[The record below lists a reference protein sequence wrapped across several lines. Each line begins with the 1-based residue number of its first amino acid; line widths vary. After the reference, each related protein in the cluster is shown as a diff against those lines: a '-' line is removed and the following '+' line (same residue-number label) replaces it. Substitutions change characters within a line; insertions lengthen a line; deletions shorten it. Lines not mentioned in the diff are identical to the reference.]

1 MSGAGASL
9 SERVLRAGRDA
20 GLAEVGIC
28 GAEPFDDTRRILEE
42 RRAEGLHGGMQF
54 TYRNPARS
62 TDPSVTLSGAASLV
76 VGALHYAQSP
86 PPRPAGAAGR
96 VARYATADHYDRLRV
111 ALDAAADVLRAEGH
125 RAVVVADQNNL
136 VDRAVAVRAGLGWSG
151 KSSNV
156 LLVGRGSWFVLG
168 SVVTDAVLAPSG
180 GPVADGCGA
189 CSRCIQGCPTQAIV
203 APGVVD
209 ARRCLAWH
217 LQVEGPFPHE
227 FREALGDR
235 IYGCDEC
242 QEVCPPARRDEA
254 RSTLDDHAHD
264 HDHDDIAH
272 ATVLGDTV
280 LGDAAGDGAA
290 DEPAD
295 GPADPG
301 AGAPGSW
308 VELDWILTATDDEL
322 MDRLGRWYVPRRDP
336 RYLRRNALVAYGNSA
351 EPDDA
356 SVGHLLG
363 AFLSGVD
370 EMLAAHAAW
379 AALRLGRDDLLAD
392 EAVATRPEVRDE
404 VERWLGVS
412 RRGEDGG
419 R

>member
-1 MSGAGASL
+1 MNRSQASL

-28 GAEPFDDTRRILEE
+28 GAEPFDETRRILEE

-54 TYRNPARS
+54 TYRNPSRS
-62 TDPSVTLSGAASLV
+62 TDPAVTLPGAASLV
-76 VGALHYAQSP
+76 VGALHYAQQ
-86 PPRPAGAAGR
+86 PPRRPSGAVGR
-96 VARYATADHYDRLRV
+96 VARYATSDHYDRLRV

-125 RAVVVADQNNL
+125 RAVVVADQNHL
-136 VDRAVAVRAGLGWSG
+136 VDRAVAVRAGLGWAG

-168 SVVTDAVLAPSG
+168 SVVTDAALAPSG
-180 GPVADGCGA
+180 EPVADGCGS
-189 CSRCIQGCPTQAIV
+189 CSRCLQGCPTRAIV

-217 LQVEGPFPHE
+217 LQMEGPFPHE
-227 FREALGDR
+227 FRAALGDR

-254 RSTLDDHAHD
+254 RSTLDDVRD
-264 HDHDDIAH
+264 G
-272 ATVLGDTV
+272 VEP
-280 LGDAAGDGAA
+280 GDAAL
-290 DEPAD
+290 DEPAATD
-295 GPADPG
+295 
-301 AGAPGSW
+301 AGEPGSW
-308 VELDWILTATDDEL
+308 VELEWILTAGDDEL

-351 EPDDA
+351 EPGDA
-356 SVGHLLG
+356 SVGRLLG
-363 AFLSGVD
+363 AFLSGAD
-370 EMLAAHAAW
+370 GLLAGHAAW

-392 EAVATRPEVRDE
+392 DEVAARPEVRE
-404 VERWLGVS
+404 ELERWLDAAW
-412 RRGEDGG
+412 RGEDG
-419 R
+419 RR

>member
-1 MSGAGASL
+1 MTTAEPPL

-28 GAEPFDDTRRILEE
+28 GAEPFDDTRRILEA
-42 RRAEGLHGGMQF
+42 RRDDGLHGGMQF

-62 TDPSVTLSGAASLV
+62 TDPAVTLPGAASLV
-76 VGALHYAQSP
+76 VGALHYAQP
-86 PPRPAGAAGR
+86 APPRPSGAVGR
-96 VARYATADHYDRLRV
+96 VARYATSDHYDRLRA
-111 ALDAAADVLRAEGH
+111 ALDAAAEVLRAEGH

-180 GPVADGCGA
+180 APLPDGCGS

-217 LQVEGPFPHE
+217 LQMEGPFPHE
-227 FREALGDR
+227 FRDALGDR

-254 RSTLDDHAHD
+254 R
-264 HDHDDIAH
+264 
-272 ATVLGDTV
+272 TVE
-280 LGDAAGDGAA
+280 
-290 DEPAD
+290 DEPAAAES
-295 GPADPG
+295 GG
-301 AGAPGSW
+301 PGSW
-308 VELDWILTATDDEL
+308 VQLEWILTATDDEL

-351 EPDDA
+351 APDDA
-356 SVGHLLG
+356 SVERLLG

-370 EMLAAHAAW
+370 EMLAGHAAW
-379 AALRLGRDDLLAD
+379 AALRLGREDLLAD
-392 EAVATRPEVRDE
+392 GAVAARPEVRDE
-404 VERWLGVS
+404 LDRWLAAS
-412 RRGEDGG
+412 QRDEDGP

>member
-1 MSGAGASL
+1 MTGELGSL
-9 SERVLRAGRDA
+9 SDRVLRAGRDA

-42 RRAEGLHGGMQF
+42 RRAEGLHAGMQF

-62 TDPSVTLSGAASLV
+62 TDPSVTLPDAASLV
-76 VGALHYAQSP
+76 VGALHYAQQP
-86 PPRPAGAAGR
+86 PARPSGAVGR
-96 VARYATADHYDRLRV
+96 VARYATSDHYDRLRV
-111 ALDAAADVLRAEGH
+111 ALDAAAEVLRAEGH
-125 RAVVVADQNNL
+125 RAVVVADQNHL

-168 SVVTDAVLAPSG
+168 SVVTDAPLAPSG
-180 GPVADGCGA
+180 APLPDGCGS

-254 RSTLDDHAHD
+254 RSAPDA
-264 HDHDDIAH
+264 
-272 ATVLGDTV
+272 G
-280 LGDAAGDGAA
+280 GAAG
-290 DEPAD
+290 E
-295 GPADPG
+295 
-301 AGAPGSW
+301 PGSW
-308 VELDWILTATDDEL
+308 VELEWMLTATDDEL

-336 RYLRRNALVAYGNSA
+336 RYLRRNALVAFGNTA

-356 SVGHLLG
+356 SVARLLG
-363 AFLSGVD
+363 PLLSGAD
-370 EMLAAHAAW
+370 ELLAGHAAW
-379 AALRLGRDDLLAD
+379 AALRLGREDLLAE
-392 EAVATRPEVRDE
+392 EAVAQRPEVRDE
-404 VERWLGVS
+404 LERWLGAS
-412 RRGEDGG
+412 RRGEDGL